1 MRRLLV
7 LALLASS
14 LTGCAVTHQ
23 TSTLVGTPRAA
34 ISPDQVKLYT
44 RPPAKYVEI
53 AIVATD
59 AAHDFMDKQALQ
71 DAAVMNAKKE
81 AAKLGA
87 NGILLDGLGDF
98 QTGSSG
104 VTVMQQ
110 PYRRGAPGIGVVS
123 SSVRTGKQVGGMA
136 IFVTEE

>member
-1 MRRLLV
+1 MRRLLI
-7 LALLASS
+7 LALLAS
-14 LTGCAVTHQ
+14 LAGCAVTHN

-71 DAAVMNAKKE
+71 DTAVLNAKKE

-104 VTVMQQ
+104 VAVMQQ
-110 PYRRGAPGIGVVS
+110 PYRRGSPAIGVVS
-123 SSVRTGKQVGGMA
+123 SNVRTGKQVGGMA
-136 IFVTEE
+136 IYVTEE